1 MTPVHDVAIVGAG
14 LLGLAAA
21 RSAAARGLD
30 FVVLEQ
36 AAIGHSGSGSKGSCR
51 IFRLGYPEPGYVQ
64 AARQAAGLWHE
75 LEEQT
80 SRPILLPAPHLTFGP
95 ELSAVHEAMT
105 QAGAP
110 CEALSAGEAAERFPQ
125 IRTGGPALLETES
138 GVLAADVA
146 LAALGAAAGLL
157 DPADPAGRAGPQG
170 ALLRTG
176 VRVTGVADDGRQVT
190 LQTTAGAVIARTA
203 ILTAGPGTAGLLAG
217 NLAVPTTPT
226 LEQVVYLEPAG
237 EPDPAPIFI
246 RHGEPSPYGLPVPG
260 SDRYKIG
267 LHHSGPVADANA
279 DDQSPD
285 PALVAQLAEIAA
297 QYLPGY
303 RAEPAAT
310 ERCVY
315 DNTPTEDPIIDRIG
329 NVVIGCG
336 TSGHGF
342 KFGPLFGEWLTAL
355 AADGDL
361 PAGGAIRE
369 RLRLG

>member
-36 AAIGHSGSGSKGSCR
+36 AAIGHPGSGSKGSCR
-51 IFRLGYPEPGYVQ
+51 IFRLGYPEPAYVQ

-75 LEEQT
+75 LEDQT

-110 CEALSAGEAAERFPQ
+110 SEALSAGEAAERFPQ

-146 LAALGAAAGLL
+146 LVALGAAAGLL
-157 DPADPAGRAGPQG
+157 DPADPGRAGPQG

-203 ILTAGPGTAGLLAG
+203 ILTAGPGTAGL
-217 NLAVPTTPT
+217 
-226 LEQVVYLEPAG
+226 
-237 EPDPAPIFI
+237 
-246 RHGEPSPYGLPVPG
+246 
-260 SDRYKIG
+260 
-267 LHHSGPVADANA
+267 
-279 DDQSPD
+279 
-285 PALVAQLAEIAA
+285 
-297 QYLPGY
+297 
-303 RAEPAAT
+303 
-310 ERCVY
+310 
-315 DNTPTEDPIIDRIG
+315 
-329 NVVIGCG
+329 
-336 TSGHGF
+336 
-342 KFGPLFGEWLTAL
+342 
-355 AADGDL
+355 
-361 PAGGAIRE
+361 
-369 RLRLG
+369 